1 MIDTET
7 DEAVLQ
13 AERAPLQAV
22 LTVLQ
27 GMRRLAPPAEPPGRS
42 LFEYVPVSFLQSV
55 DWQGVDAVPGPTG
68 ASQFDFRLA
77 PPRPRESASAGRAVE
92 AATDKAELAVPP
104 IERVGGFFET
114 FDLQDPVE
122 ASGSLTGCEER
133 APETIAGGLEFEAV
147 EENSPAPPQE
157 LPVATVEDPARATDS
172 DDQTT
177 AGIAFNS
184 FNWE

>member
-7 DEAVLQ
+7 YETVLQ
-13 AERAPLQAV
+13 AERAQLQAA
-22 LTVLQ
+22 LTDLQ

-55 DWQGVDAVPGPTG
+55 DWQGVDEVPGPTG

-77 PPRPRESASAGRAVE
+77 PPRPRESAGRAVE
-92 AATDKAELAVPP
+92 AAGDAAEPSEPP
-104 IERVGGFFET
+104 IERVGGFFEA

-122 ASGSLTGCEER
+122 ASGALTGCEER
-133 APETIAGGLEFEAV
+133 APETVAGGLEFEDV

-157 LPVATVEDPARATDS
+157 LPVATVEDPARATDP

-177 AGIAFNS
+177 AGSAFNS
-184 FNWE
+184 FSWE